1 MGRDLLPTEIIRQS
15 GEDEQ
20 LVIQEAELAVTA
32 GPDRGRKA
40 GLRQGTV
47 VVGTDPCC
55 DLVLSDPA
63 VSRRQFEIQTTPDG
77 FRLRDGGSTNG
88 TFIDRLRVTEAVLP
102 PGGARIQVGRT
113 RMKFAPR
120 DERRSFPLSRRRRF
134 GALLGESPAM
144 RLCFALLERAAET
157 SSTVLLE
164 GESGTGKEVAA
175 ESLHRLSPRTDGPF
189 EVVDCGA
196 IAPSLIESELFG
208 HEKGAFTGA
217 TATARGALERA
228 DGGTLFLDE
237 VGELALDLQPRL
249 LRFLEKREIR
259 RLGGR
264 ETREVDVRVVAA
276 TNRRLEDMVRDGR
289 FREDLFFRLA
299 VIRVQLPA
307 LRHRRDDVPVIA
319 LELAR
324 RLRPDVDPRAW
335 LDPGT
340 LEVFAGHDWPG
351 NVREL
356 RNVIERLAALP
367 EIGARALLGVRDD
380 VAAEERP
387 GEGTADAGE
396 SLAELPYHEAKER
409 VLGDFERRYVARLL
423 ELEQGV
429 VARAAGRA
437 GVPRQTLFRL
447 IRKHG
452 LSGLRKG

>member
-1 MGRDLLPTEIIRQS
+1 MGRELLPTEIIRQS
-15 GEDEQ
+15 GDDEQ
-20 LVIQEAELAVTA
+20 LVIQAAELTVTA
-32 GPDRGRKA
+32 GPDRGKKA
-40 GLRQGTV
+40 GLRQGTI
-47 VVGTDPCC
+47 VVGTDPQC

-63 VSRRQFEIQTTPDG
+63 VSRQQFEIQTTPEG
-77 FRLRDGGSTNG
+77 FLLRDAGSTNG

-102 PGGARIQVGRT
+102 PGTRIQIGRT
-113 RMKFAPR
+113 QIKFAPR
-120 DERRSFPLSRRRRF
+120 DERSSFPLSKRHRF
-134 GALLGESPAM
+134 GALLGKSPAM
-144 RLCFALLERAAET
+144 RLCFALLERAADT

-217 TATARGALERA
+217 TAATRGALERA
-228 DGGTLFLDE
+228 DGGTLLLDE

-249 LRFLEKREIR
+249 LRFLERREIR
-259 RLGGR
+259 RVGGGG
-264 ETREVDVRVVAA
+264 TREVDVRVVAA
-276 TNRRLEDMVRDGR
+276 TNRRLEDRVQEGR

-307 LRHRRDDVPVIA
+307 LRHRREDIPLIA

-324 RLRPDVDPRAW
+324 RLRPDVDPQGW

-340 LEVFAGHDWPG
+340 LEVFASHDWPG

-367 EIGARALLGVRDD
+367 DVGARALLGVQPD
-380 VAAEERP
+380 VGGASGA
-387 GEGTADAGE
+387 GEGTADAGDG
-396 SLAELPYHEAKER
+396 LAELPYHEAKEQ
-409 VLGDFERRYVARLL
+409 VLCDFERRYVARLL

-429 VARAAGRA
+429 VARAAVRA

-452 LSGLRKG
+452 LSGLKKG